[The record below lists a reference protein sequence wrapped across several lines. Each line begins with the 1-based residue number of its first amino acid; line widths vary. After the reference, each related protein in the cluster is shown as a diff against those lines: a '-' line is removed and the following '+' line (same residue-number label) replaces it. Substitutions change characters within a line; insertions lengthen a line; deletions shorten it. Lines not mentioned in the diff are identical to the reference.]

1 MRLYETAC
9 RDVFTGPKADLVPG
23 FRLTQVIDQFYAEG
37 VVPDFLP
44 ADLGEDGADELDA
57 DGNFAVDPAGRIDI
71 DRMDRLEAQ
80 LTAGLDAI
88 DSSTIPVTPVVPK
101 LENNPSPA
109 LPVDSPETK

>member
-1 MRLYETAC
+1 MRLYETA
-9 RDVFTGPKADLVPG
+9 RQDVVTGPKADLVPG

-71 DRMDRLEAQ
+71 DRIDRLEAE

-88 DSSTIPVTPVVPK
+88 DSSTIPTPPAPPK
-101 LENNPSPA
+101 PQNEPSSAP
-109 LPVDSPETK
+109 PVDSLETE